1 VNSIG
6 GFLLGEAG
14 NATPEDLRIIVDVSP
29 GAALWLSQA
38 VEPYMRQR
46 GSGAIVH
53 VPARS
58 GTDPT
63 AGMAAYSLS
72 NAAPSHLVRILDL
85 ELRPHGIR
93 VTAVASQLLDTSRNR
108 TVFPA
113 EVLARCPAGSGR
125 EHHRLPRQQPRR
137 TPSAVRSCQPTAP
150 GPAASH
156 PAIFPC
162 IRFVLGGNN
171 DVIYEPPLVPRPRR
185 GARRRPR
192 GRFAGRGGPH
202 RPGICRRPARL
213 RADPPSALG
222 PAVNEQ
228 GYFVGRVEKNLYWVT
243 DSAYQAAFLT
253 TRDGVVLFD
262 APPSI
267 GHNLQRAIDQT
278 AAENG
283 VSNKV
288 THLVYS
294 HHHADHIGG
303 SSLFGKHVVRI
314 GQVQAKQLLASEND
328 PARPVPDVT
337 FETKHTLNV
346 GGERVNL
353 AWHGTNHTPDNS
365 YIHFPDHDTLMLVDI
380 FLPRWVPFDSFNL
393 NEDVPGSI
401 AAPDTAMAY
410 PWKYFIGGHMGR
422 LGTRTDMVLYRQ
434 YVNDIING
442 VKKALA
448 TVDPTPYFAKYGNN
462 VWAASQQY
470 LAAVV
475 AYASGPVIKK
485 YLGVLAAADVY
496 TASTTF
502 AILESVRLD
511 LGVGSQVHA

>member
-1 VNSIG
+1 MSPNSAPNRRS
-6 GFLLGEAG
+6 FLARSV
-14 NATPEDLRIIVDVSP
+14 AI
-29 GAALWLSQA
+29 AA
-38 VEPYMRQR
+38 
-46 GSGAIVH
+46 
-53 VPARS
+53 VPAVA
-58 GTDPT
+58 TL
-63 AGMAAYSLS
+63 AGGAL
-72 NAAPSHLVRILDL
+72 AAP
-85 ELRPHGIR
+85 
-93 VTAVASQLLDTSRNR
+93 AS
-108 TVFPA
+108 
-113 EVLARCPAGSGR
+113 AGT
-125 EHHRLPRQQPRR
+125 LPDY
-137 TPSAVRSCQPTAP
+137 AP
-150 GPAASH
+150 
-156 PAIFPC
+156 I
-162 IRFVLGGNN
+162 
-171 DVIYEPPLVPRPRR
+171 
-185 GARRRPR
+185 
-192 GRFAGRGGPH
+192 
-202 RPGICRRPARL
+202 
-213 RADPPSALG
+213 PPSALG
-222 PAVNEQ
+222 PAVNAQ

-267 GHNLQRAIDQT
+267 GHNLQRAIDQI

-303 SSLFGKHVVRI
+303 SSLFGEHVVRI
-314 GQVQAKQLLASEND
+314 GQVRAKQLLASEND

-337 FETKHTLNV
+337 FETRHTLNV

-365 YIHFPDHDTLMLVDI
+365 YIHFPGHDTLMLVDI

-410 PWKYFIGGHMGR
+410 PWKHFIGGHIGR
-422 LGTRTDMVLYRQ
+422 LGTRADMVLYQQ
-434 YVNDIING
+434 YVNDIIDG
-442 VKKALA
+442 VKKALG
-448 TVDPTPYFAKYGNN
+448 TVDPTPFFVKYGNN

-496 TASTTF
+496 TAST
-502 AILESVRLD
+502 AYHILESIRLD
-511 LGVGSQVHA
+511 LGFGSQVHP